1 MPIDI
6 DRVVGAELPAAGYS
20 WAEEDVILYGLGVGA
35 GDPPTDPAEL
45 KYVYES
51 ELTAVPSFGTIPPF
65 AMMMAFGSV
74 DGLEISLTQVL
85 HGEQRL
91 TVHGP
96 IPSAGTVSQSGRIV
110 DVYDKVKGALV
121 VVEVVSVL
129 EKTGEP
135 LFTNRSGIFVR
146 GEGGFGGESGPRV
159 GNTPPD
165 REPDHVV
172 ETRTLPQ
179 QALLYRMSSGDK
191 NPLHADPAF
200 AALAG
205 FDRPILHGLC
215 TFGMVTKAA
224 VETALEGDPSRLRS
238 VETRFTGH
246 VFPGETLIT
255 RIWSEDDRFI
265 LTTETA
271 ERGTRVL
278 SNCAVTQQGSG

>member
-1 MPIDI
+1 MPIDL
-6 DRVVGAELPAAGYS
+6 DLVVGAELPTLDYS
-20 WAEEDVILYGLGVGA
+20 WSEEEVILYDLGIGA
-35 GDPPTDPAEL
+35 GDPPTDPEEL

-74 DGLEISLTQVL
+74 DGLDISLTQVL
-85 HGEQRL
+85 HGDQRL
-91 TVHGP
+91 IVHGP
-96 IPSAGTVSQSGRIV
+96 IPSSGTVSQSGKIV
-110 DVYDKVKGALV
+110 DVYDKGKGALL

-129 EKTGEP
+129 ERTGEP
-135 LFTNRSGIFVR
+135 LFTNRSGIFIR
-146 GEGGFGGESGPRV
+146 GEGGFGGEGGPSV
-159 GNTPPD
+159 GNSPPE
-165 REPDHVV
+165 REPEHVV
-172 ETRTLPQ
+172 ETHTLPQ

-215 TFGMVTKAA
+215 TFGIVTKTA
-224 VETALEGDPSRLRS
+224 VETVLDGDPSRLAS
-238 VETRFTGH
+238 IETRFTGH

-255 RIWSEDDRFI
+255 RIWAEGDRFI

-271 ERGTRVL
+271 ERRTRVL
-278 SNCAVTQQGSG
+278 SNCAVFARQ